1 LRKRRRRAH
10 ARDGSLEEPSAV
22 KPRVSA
28 RIPLRLHARLAGAAG
43 RGRGGQSAVIVAALE
58 SFLVERPDAGRGAA
72 LERRLD
78 RMSRQLD
85 RLEQSGLVLEET
97 LALLAQVYMTLTP
110 AVPADGRAEARARG
124 AARWAELE
132 TRLAGRIAA
141 GRRTLAR
148 ALEPVVGTD
157 ADGVASEAVAGDAE
171 AAP

>member
-1 LRKRRRRAH
+1 
-10 ARDGSLEEPSAV
+10 V

-58 SFLVERPDAGRGAA
+58 SFLAERPDARRGAA

-85 RLEQSGLVLEET
+85 RLERSGLVLEET
-97 LALLAQVYMTLTP
+97 LALLAQVYLTLTP
-110 AVPADGRAEARARG
+110 PVPEDGRGDARARG
-124 AARWAELE
+124 AERWAELE

-148 ALEPVVGTD
+148 AIEPVAATEPD
-157 ADGVASEAVAGDAE
+157 GDAAETLAVSTE